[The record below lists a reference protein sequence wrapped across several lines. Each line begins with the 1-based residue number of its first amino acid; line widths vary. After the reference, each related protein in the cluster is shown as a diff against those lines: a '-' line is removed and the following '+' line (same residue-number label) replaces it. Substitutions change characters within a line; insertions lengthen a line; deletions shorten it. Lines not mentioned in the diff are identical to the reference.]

1 MPVRQALNMVY
12 AQCVSGM
19 DAKERKEFVDNLY
32 GFSEMNRAGNNA
44 LQDVRAAD
52 EAMTGGGT

>member
-12 AQCVSGM
+12 AQCMTGL
-19 DAKERKEFVDNLY
+19 DAKERKEFVDSLY

-44 LQDVRAAD
+44 LQDFRAAD
-52 EAMTGGGT
+52 EAVAGGDT